1 MSPVERAAPETARV
15 PDLQDTGQRRRR
27 IWSRSTGSS
36 APSSRPGGRS
46 GLRRFGR
53 RGRRIGVNLLWMVPG
68 VVGGSEDYVVALFR
82 AFADAPGRDG
92 LDITLFVNRRFVT
105 AHPDLAERYRTVV
118 APVDGG
124 KKGLRVLAES
134 TWLVV
139 AAKRSR
145 IELMHHPG
153 GTMPE
158 VRVCPGVVTMHD
170 LQPWAYPEN
179 FTKVKRAYLH
189 AVVGRS
195 VRHAQAVTTLSAW
208 VGRDVVNRLKADP
221 AKITVISPGVD
232 PVVVAYDSHDRT
244 VLDQY
249 ELSGPFFL
257 YPAITYRHKNHAM
270 LIEAF
275 SAVVK
280 AHPDITLVLT
290 GGEGPCESEV
300 SDLIDRLRISDS
312 VRRTGRIP
320 GPDLEALHRHAT
332 ALTFPSL
339 YEGFGMPVLDSMMCG
354 QAVLASDICAL
365 PEVVG
370 DGGMLLDPDDPAAW
384 AAAMD
389 RLLSDRA
396 HLADLRL
403 RSKQRGAEFEW
414 KHAAEQLAITYR
426 GRPVPTLLETAP
438 DPAP

>member
-1 MSPVERAAPETARV
+1 MTPSPRSGPTSARV
-15 PDLQDTGQRRRR
+15 ADPRGTSRRV
-27 IWSRSTGSS
+27 WSRTPRSS
-36 APSSRPGGRS
+36 SLDDDGART

-82 AFADAPGRDG
+82 AFADAPGREG
-92 LDITLFVNRRFVT
+92 LDITLFVNQRFAA
-105 AHPDLAERYRTVV
+105 AHPDLAEAYRTVV
-118 APVDGG
+118 APIDGSN
-124 KKGLRVLAES
+124 KGLRVLVES

-139 AAKRSR
+139 ESKRAR

-179 FTKVKRAYLH
+179 FSKVKRAYLH

-195 VRHAQAVTTLSAW
+195 VRHAQSVTTLSAW
-208 VGRDVVNRLKADP
+208 VGRDLVARLNADP

-232 PVVVAYDSHDRT
+232 PVVVAYDSNDRN

-249 ELSGPFFL
+249 GLHGPFFL
-257 YPAITYRHKNHAM
+257 YPAITYRHKNHAV

-280 AHPDITLVLT
+280 HHPDAWLVLT
-290 GGEGPCESEV
+290 GGEGPCEGEV
-300 SDLIDRLRISDS
+300 RSLIRRLRLSDS

-370 DGGMLLDPDDPAAW
+370 KGGVLLDPEDPAVW
-384 AAAMD
+384 AAEMN
-389 RLLSDRA
+389 RLLSDRGY
-396 HLADLRL
+396 LADLRV

-426 GRPVPTLLETAP
+426 GRPVPTLIEDAP
-438 DPAP
+438 EVAP